1 MHAHTRACMQLTAS
15 EEDVW
20 RAVLAWGH
28 SKAGVQGSVK
38 QWTDTDRAKM
48 KQVLNVST
56 QHIILIIIHSS
67 SHNSTAELQS
77 IAPGLIR
84 VNVYH
89 PWRLTSVLHMY
100 NTLWI
105 VQ

>member
-1 MHAHTRACMQLTAS
+1 MQLTAS

-56 QHIILIIIHSS
+56 QHIINAHIILLLM
-67 SHNSTAELQS
+67 NSTAELQS
-77 IAPGLIR
+77 IAPGVIR
-84 VNVYH
+84 VTVYH
-89 PWRLTSVLHMY
+89 PWRFTILGGLPSLETYQCVAY
-100 NTLWI
+100 
-105 VQ
+105 V